1 MKLRQRQLSAPK
13 PISAAALRQRLYARP
28 GLFAP
33 AARLTRDD
41 VGQNFR
47 PRIHSRATSLPLFLS
62 ICYASL
68 PPPPISRYLCS
79 ASIALLRSPLLSSS
93 SSPLLPSRKTVRLT
107 KPGSRKLRGDNVGTT
122 FLRVSSARGGK
133 KTHLVFLSRTPVAWA
148 NKLSSPPPSL
158 SFSLSRSFPNKDRSL
173 LEWNIGKR
181 SGKIVEDRDIGWRNR
196 YVAKVAFIVRRVYPL
211 QIPSEGG
218 TVRLLATN
226 PCQDNSELL
235 GPRGVQDFD
244 LYRNAKRGGAAL
256 NGLITP
262 RPPSALR
269 LPLLHKLPRQ
279 QGRSRKN

>member
-133 KTHLVFLSRTPVAWA
+133 KRT
-148 NKLSSPPPSL
+148 
-158 SFSLSRSFPNKDRSL
+158 SFSSRAHPWL
-173 LEWNIGKR
+173 G
-181 SGKIVEDRDIGWRNR
+181 
-196 YVAKVAFIVRRVYPL
+196 
-211 QIPSEGG
+211 Q
-218 TVRLLATN
+218 TN
-226 PCQDNSELL
+226 FLP
-235 GPRGVQDFD
+235 
-244 LYRNAKRGGAAL
+244 
-256 NGLITP
+256 
-262 RPPSALR
+262 
-269 LPLLHKLPRQ
+269 LPLLSLSLSLGLFQIKIARSSNGISGSGAGKSWRIGILVGGIGTSQ
-279 QGRSRKN
+279 RSRSLFDACTHYKSLRKEAPSDSLLPTPARIIASCSVRGGSKISTFTEMPSGEERL

>member
-133 KTHLVFLSRTPVAWA
+133 KRTSFSSRAHPWLGQTNFFP
-148 NKLSSPPPSL
+148 LPPSL
-158 SFSLSRSFPNKDRSL
+158 SLSLGLFQIKIARSSNGISERSEENRGGSGYW
-173 LEWNIGKR
+173 LEE
-181 SGKIVEDRDIGWRNR
+181 S
-196 YVAKVAFIVRRVYPL
+196 VRRKGRVHCSTRVP
-211 QIPSEGG
+211 I
-218 TVRLLATN
+218 TN
-226 PCQDNSELL
+226 PF
-235 GPRGVQDFD
+235 GRRHRP
-244 LYRNAKRGGAAL
+244 
-256 NGLITP
+256 TP
-262 RPPSALR
+262 CYQP
-269 LPLLHKLPRQ
+269 LP
-279 QGRSRKN
+279 G